1 MINEKIVK
9 LTPVDI
15 LPHSRAIGIN
25 FQTSLFHFHAM
36 GEQQEEL
43 IADNFHI
50 DPVKNERVEKN
61 HFYSCNYVPM
71 HYLS

>member
-1 MINEKIVK
+1 MMRSLVVSGARVMINEKIVK

-36 GEQQEEL
+36 GEQQEDL

-50 DPVKNERVEKN
+50 DPVKKMRE
-61 HFYSCNYVPM
+61 
-71 HYLS
+71 